1 MTAYGSRMITIL
13 AALFLV
19 TGCIAGQGPKQ
30 TGGTFIGAGLGGL
43 AGSQIGRGSGRLFA
57 VGLGTLAGALV
68 GNEVGRSL
76 DQADQAFAHQTEQ
89 VALETV
95 PTGSSIAWSNPDTG
109 HAGTVTP
116 TRTYRAPTGAY
127 CREYQHTVYVGGRAE
142 NAYGTACHQPDGSW
156 RIVG

>member
-1 MTAYGSRMITIL
+1 MTAYGSRMTVVL
-13 AALFLV
+13 AALVVL

-43 AGSQIGRGSGRLFA
+43 AGSQFGSGSGRLFA

-68 GNEVGRSL
+68 GNEIGRSL
-76 DQADQAFAHQTEQ
+76 DAADQAYAHQTVQ

-95 PTGSSIAWSNPDTG
+95 PTGSSINWSNPDTG
-109 HAGTVTP
+109 NAGTVTP
-116 TRTYRAPTGAY
+116 THTYQAPTGAY

-142 NAYGTACHQPDGSW
+142 NAYGTACRQPDGSW
-156 RIVG
+156 QVVG

>member
-1 MTAYGSRMITIL
+1 MTAYGSRMTAVL
-13 AALFLV
+13 AALFLL
-19 TGCIAGQGPKQ
+19 TGCITGQGPKQ

-43 AGSQIGRGSGRLFA
+43 AGSQFGSGSGRLVA

-68 GNEVGRSL
+68 GAEVGRSL
-76 DQADQAFAHQTEQ
+76 DEADKAYAYQTEQ

-95 PTGSSIAWSNPDTG
+95 PTGSSVGWSNPDTG

-116 TRTYRAPTGAY
+116 TRTYQAPTGAY

-142 NAYGTACHQPDGSW
+142 NAYGTACRQPDGSW
-156 RIVG
+156 QVVG

>member
-1 MTAYGSRMITIL
+1 MTAFGSRTITIL
-13 AALFLV
+13 AALVIL
-19 TGCIAGQGPKQ
+19 TGCITGQGPKQ

-43 AGSQIGRGSGRLFA
+43 AGSPIGRGSGRLVA

-68 GNEVGRSL
+68 GAEVGRSL
-76 DQADQAFAHQTEQ
+76 DQADQAYAHQTEQ

-95 PTGSSIAWSNPDTG
+95 PTGSSINWSNPDTG

-116 TRTYRAPTGAY
+116 TYTYQASTGAY

-142 NAYGTACHQPDGSW
+142 NAYGTACRQPDGSW
-156 RIVG
+156 QVVG

>member
-1 MTAYGSRMITIL
+1 MTAYGSRITAVLTALVIL
-13 AALFLV
+13 
-19 TGCIAGQGPKQ
+19 TGCITGQGPKQ

-43 AGSQIGRGSGRLFA
+43 AGSQIGRGSGRLVA

-76 DQADQAFAHQTEQ
+76 DQADQAYAQQTEQ

-95 PTGSSIAWSNPDTG
+95 PTGSSINWSNPDTG

-116 TRTYRAPTGAY
+116 TYTYQAPTGAY

-142 NAYGTACHQPDGSW
+142 NAYGTACRQPDGSW
-156 RIVG
+156 QIVG